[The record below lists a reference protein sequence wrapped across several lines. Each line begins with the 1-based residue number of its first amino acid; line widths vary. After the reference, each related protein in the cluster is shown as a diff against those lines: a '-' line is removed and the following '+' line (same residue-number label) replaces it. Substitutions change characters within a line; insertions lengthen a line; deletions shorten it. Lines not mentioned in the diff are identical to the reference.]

1 MSTVLIIGASRG
13 IGIETVKLAL
23 KAGHSV
29 RAMARSASAIRLRDP
44 KLQKLDGDAL
54 DQHTIERALA
64 GADAV
69 IQTLGVSPTPE
80 LIFGGTRLFSVAT
93 RVLVNA
99 MESIAVRRLIC
110 ITGFGT
116 GDSRGRGG
124 FLYNAALCLILS
136 RIYADKDAQEW
147 IIRRSRLDWT
157 IVRPTILTDGRR
169 TGGVSRACGCTR
181 LALRL
186 HLARRRRGL
195 SCQAGQ
201 RCKPRSQDASADR
214 LTARVRSAERASRT
228 NAQQSSL
235 LASRNAVCGQARQW
249 LAGRSLQLPDCACP
263 PEQAQ

>member
-64 GADAV
+64 GANAV

-99 MESIAVRRLIC
+99 MESSAVRRLIC
-110 ITGFGT
+110 VTGFGA

-124 FLYNAALCLILS
+124 LLYNAALCLILS

-147 IIRRSRLDWT
+147 IIRRSQLDWT
-157 IVRPTILTDGRR
+157 IVRRP
-169 TGGVSRACGCTR
+169 TGGAQVRIACLWMHATGALASSRAPT
-181 LALRL
+181 
-186 HLARRRRGL
+186 
-195 SCQAGQ
+195 
-201 RCKPRSQDASADR
+201 
-214 LTARVRSAERASRT
+214 SRT
-228 NAQQSSL
+228 FLSSRSTMQ
-235 LASRNAVCGQARQW
+235 ASFTRRQ
-249 LAGRSLQLPDCACP
+249 R
-263 PEQAQ
+263 

>member
-64 GADAV
+64 GANAV

-99 MESIAVRRLIC
+99 MESSAVRRLIC
-110 ITGFGT
+110 ITGFGA

-147 IIRRSRLDWT
+147 IIRRSWT
-157 IVRPTILTDGRR
+157 IVRPTILTDGRCTSAYSVLVDAR
-169 TGGVSRACGCTR
+169 DWRSGFISRADVADF
-181 LALRL
+181 LVK
-186 HLARRRRGL
+186 
-195 SCQAGQ
+195 QVN
-201 RCKPRSQDASADR
+201 DASLVHKTPA
-214 LTARVRSAERASRT
+214 LT
-228 NAQQSSL
+228 
-235 LASRNAVCGQARQW
+235 G
-249 LAGRSLQLPDCACP
+249 
-263 PEQAQ
+263 